1 MEASVKSL
9 SAREASRRVLNLVY
23 RMWIENQNVATV
35 DALEIGVLKVS
46 RWNLESKSF
55 QSTYENIFF

>member
-9 SAREASRRVLNLVY
+9 SAREASRKVLNLVY

-35 DALEIGVLKVS
+35 DALEKGVLKVS
-46 RWNLESKSF
+46 RWNLQSKSF

>member
-9 SAREASRRVLNLVY
+9 SAREASRKVLNLVY
-23 RMWIENQNVATV
+23 RMRIENQNVATV
-35 DALEIGVLKVS
+35 DALEKGVLKVS
-46 RWNLESKSF
+46 RWNLQSKSF

>member
-35 DALEIGVLKVS
+35 DALEKGVLKVS